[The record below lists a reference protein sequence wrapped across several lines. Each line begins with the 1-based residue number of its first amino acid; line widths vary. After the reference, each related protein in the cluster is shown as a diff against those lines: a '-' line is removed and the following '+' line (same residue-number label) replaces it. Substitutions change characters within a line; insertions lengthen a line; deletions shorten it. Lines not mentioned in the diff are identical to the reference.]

1 MSSARVLLVEDDP
14 RLGPVT
20 RDVLA
25 ISWEVTLVTTVTAA
39 KEALKGTL
47 VDVVVLDRRLP
58 DGDGADLASWAR
70 AQAIPTPILMLTA
83 LGQLDERVR
92 GLDAGA
98 NDYLL
103 KPFEFDEL
111 EARLRALTRD
121 YSPRGS
127 GVPIGSW
134 TLYPNDHSIDSP
146 YSGRITLSAQETALL
161 AALGQHPDTVFSR
174 EQLLDAVGST
184 DGRVGTIDTY
194 VHHLRRKTDRDLIE
208 TVRGRGYRSGTL
220 A

>member
-1 MSSARVLLVEDDP
+1 MNWD
-14 RLGPVT
+14 
-20 RDVLA
+20 
-25 ISWEVTLVTTVTAA
+25 VTLVTTIAAA
-39 KEALKGTL
+39 KDALTGTL

-70 AQAIPTPILMLTA
+70 ARGIATPILMLTA

-92 GLDAGA
+92 GL
-98 NDYLL
+98 
-103 KPFEFDEL
+103 
-111 EARLRALTRD
+111 
-121 YSPRGS
+121 
-127 GVPIGSW
+127 PIGSW
-134 TLYPNDHSIDSP
+134 TLYLNDHSIDSP

-161 AALGQHPDTVFSR
+161 ATLGGRPNTVFSR

-184 DGRVGTIDTY
+184 DGQVGTIDTY

-208 TVRGRGYRSGTL
+208 TVRGRGYRSGTP

>member
-1 MSSARVLLVEDDP
+1 
-14 RLGPVT
+14 
-20 RDVLA
+20 
-25 ISWEVTLVTTVTAA
+25 
-39 KEALKGTL
+39 
-47 VDVVVLDRRLP
+47 
-58 DGDGADLASWAR
+58 
-70 AQAIPTPILMLTA
+70 MLTA

-121 YSPRGS
+121 YSPRG
-127 GVPIGSW
+127 GGLPIGSW
-134 TLYPNDHSIDSP
+134 TLYLNDHSIDSP

-161 AALGQHPDTVFSR
+161 ATLGGRPNTVFSR

-184 DGRVGTIDTY
+184 DGQVGTIDTY

-208 TVRGRGYRSGTL
+208 TVRGRGYRSGTP